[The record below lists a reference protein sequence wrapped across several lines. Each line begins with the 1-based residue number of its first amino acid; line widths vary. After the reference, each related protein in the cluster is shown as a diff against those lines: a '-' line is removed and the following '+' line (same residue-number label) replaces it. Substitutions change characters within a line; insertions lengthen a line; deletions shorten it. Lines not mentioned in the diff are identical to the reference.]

1 MFETHRERLL
11 QSLDVAHAAYYRA
24 GTFTGP
30 SLYFHRRAL
39 EAGKEGDVR
48 RFAEIAYALLAA
60 WGMHRMGRG
69 GSKMREF
76 EDFEASLKPLWPAVL
91 RLQQAAPENLGE
103 SGWRELSEVFCGIRC
118 MATGTSLVGNSKVMA
133 HALPN
138 LVAPVDRE
146 YTLRF
151 LFGSTNIANDLAR
164 EWEKLR
170 AILRDFFHP
179 VVRAESFTPKAKEWQ
194 ERQAEFRWDTSPL
207 KIVDNLVIGLL
218 KREGVD
224 ETASK
229 SEKQRGESRIEDK
242 PGRTN

>member
-11 QSLDVAHAAYYRA
+11 QSLDAAHAAYYRA
-24 GTFTGP
+24 GTFGGP
-30 SLYFHRRAL
+30 SLYFHLRAL
-39 EAGKEGDVR
+39 EAGRDGDFA
-48 RFAEIAYALLAA
+48 RFAEAVYALLAT

-76 EDFEASLKPLWPAVL
+76 KDFEDSLNALWPVVL
-91 RLQQAAPENLGE
+91 RLQQATPEGLSH
-103 SGWRELSEVFCGIRC
+103 SGWRELGEVFRGIRC

-151 LFGSTNIANDLAR
+151 LFGTTNIFNDLER
-164 EWEKLR
+164 EWEKLEV
-170 AILRDFFHP
+170 ILRDFFYS
-179 VVRAESFTPKAKEWQ
+179 VVRAEPFKRKAREWQ
-194 ERQAEFRWDTSPL
+194 ESRAEFRWDTSPL

-218 KREGVD
+218 KSEGVD
-224 ETASK
+224 EAAP
-229 SEKQRGESRIEDK
+229 ESS
-242 PGRTN
+242 